1 MGSSS
6 NAVLTHHSTRPLTP
20 TISQHTFHHLPQDQ
34 GQFSW
39 RPSQYLELQLPAG
52 LDLIGGERALDDE
65 RRRIRVTPCNP
76 PCRKTRSGRD
86 DEHEYGDG
94 QEAGDEAVVF
104 ITRNG
109 SVTGL
114 LGLPRFR
121 SLTVQV
127 VGVGGGFTSEHLSTC
142 TLSPP
147 PPPPSGLVCVAGG
160 IGICAFLPSPL
171 SPCDRDDTRTRMR
184 RALLWS
190 LHADDIDLVSHLL
203 QQGLL
208 DPCQWTT
215 MRIFLTSGAEAFEQK
230 SVVSL
235 GPKCDDIA
243 VRVRRSGP
251 SAATLS
257 FTFGRMTI
265 DDLSSAAVAEDGGH
279 EKGETTKDALLA
291 NTAGAPTI
299 LFCGSKSLEWQ
310 VKMWALKMTPPC
322 RVHTTQLQK

>member
-20 TISQHTFHHLPQDQ
+20 TISQHTFHRLPGDQ

-52 LDLIGGERALDDE
+52 LDLIGGESALDDE
-65 RRRIRVTPCNP
+65 RRRIHVTPCNP
-76 PCRKTRSGRD
+76 PSRKTKSGWD
-86 DEHEYGDG
+86 GEHEHDYER
-94 QEAGDEAVVF
+94 EAGEEAVVF

-127 VGVGGGFTSEHLSTC
+127 VGVGGGFIPEHFSTC
-142 TLSPP
+142 SLP

-160 IGICAFLPSPL
+160 IGICAFLPFPSSPY
-171 SPCDRDDTRTRMR
+171 DTRTRTR
-184 RALLWS
+184 RTLLWS
-190 LHADDIDLVSHLL
+190 IHFDDIDLVTHLL
-203 QQGLL
+203 PQGLL

-215 MRIFLTSGAEAFEQK
+215 MRIFLTSGTDAFEQT
-230 SVVSL
+230 SFASL

-243 VRVRRSGP
+243 ARVRRSGP
-251 SAATLS
+251 STATLS
-257 FTFGRMTI
+257 FTVGRMTM
-265 DDLSSAAVAEDGGH
+265 DDLSSAVMAEDGGH
-279 EKGETTKDALLA
+279 ERGETTKDALLA
-291 NTAGAPTI
+291 NMTSAATVF
-299 LFCGSKSLEWQ
+299 FCGSKSLEWQ